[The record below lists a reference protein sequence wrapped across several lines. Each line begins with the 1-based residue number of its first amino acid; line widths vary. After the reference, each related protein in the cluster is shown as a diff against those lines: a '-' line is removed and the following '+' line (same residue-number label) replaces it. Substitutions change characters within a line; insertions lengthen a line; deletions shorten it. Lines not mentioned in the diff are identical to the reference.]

1 MKFSELDKS
10 KLSLEEKYE
19 LVMHGIKDYA
29 KDEANKEDK
38 VDFLI
43 VLGCRPVPLKARIIK
58 AAELYK
64 KKYAKY
70 VLFSGGPAWNN
81 KVEKGSD
88 KDLEMIESIRQI
100 VKPELLG
107 ENQNEKVRKIEEK
120 FNQMLGRKPKSVEDK
135 IRDLSECQLMS
146 RMMITLGDVPAG
158 NIFHEPFSNNTIEN
172 IKYTAA
178 LFKNIQSTGEVP
190 KINRVMLVTSSF
202 HCRRAMLS
210 FRKYFKNIDICACP
224 STLDFKEKGLTFSKE
239 DMLKSEYYKKQIENE
254 LDAIINYTRN
264 GSIEDCDISD
274 VIDEKMAKQIKEKHE
289 EIEI

>member
-10 KLSLEEKYE
+10 KLSLEDKYE
-19 LVMHGIKDYA
+19 LVMYGIKDFA
-29 KDEANKEDK
+29 KEEAEESKK

-43 VLGCRPVPLKARIIK
+43 VLGCRPIPLKARIIK

-64 KKYAKY
+64 RKFAKY
-70 VLFSGGPAWNN
+70 VLFSGGSAWNN
-81 KVEKGSD
+81 KVEKGST
-88 KDLEMIESIRQI
+88 KDLEMIESIKQSVI
-100 VKPELLG
+100 PELLG
-107 ENQNEKVRKIEEK
+107 ENKSERVRAVENK
-120 FNQMLGRKPKSVEDK
+120 FYELLGEQPKSTDDK
-135 IRDLSECQLMS
+135 IRELSECQLMS
-146 RMMITLGDVPAG
+146 RMMITLGNVPAG

-178 LFKNIQSTGEVP
+178 LFKNIQETGEVP
-190 KINRVMLVTSSF
+190 KINKVMLVTSSF
-202 HCRRAMLS
+202 HCRRAVLS
-210 FRKYFKNIDICACP
+210 FKKYFKNIDICACP
-224 STLDFKEKGLTFSKE
+224 STLDFKERGLTFCKE

-274 VIDEKMAKQIKEKHE
+274 VIDEKIAKQINEKHK

>member
-19 LVMHGIKDYA
+19 LVMHGITDFA
-29 KDEANKEDK
+29 KEEANNDKK

-43 VLGCRPVPLKARIIK
+43 VLGCRPIPLKARIIK

-64 KKYAKY
+64 RKYAKY
-70 VLFSGGPAWNN
+70 VLFSGGSAWNN
-81 KVEKGSD
+81 KIEKGSS
-88 KDLEMIESIRQI
+88 KDLEMIES
-100 VKPELLG
+100 VKQSVIPELLG
-107 ENQNEKVRKIEEK
+107 ENKSERVQAVENKFYELLGEE
-120 FNQMLGRKPKSVEDK
+120 PKSVDDS
-135 IRDLSECQLMS
+135 IRELSECQLMS
-146 RMMITLGDVPAG
+146 RMMITLGDVPAR

-178 LFKNIQSTGEVP
+178 LFRNIQETGEVP
-190 KINRVMLVTSSF
+190 KINKVMLVTSSF
-202 HCRRAMLS
+202 HCRRAVLS
-210 FRKYFKNIDICACP
+210 FRKYFKDIDICACP
-224 STLDFKEKGLTFSKE
+224 STLDFKEKGLTFSRE

-264 GSIEDCDISD
+264 GSIEDCDISE
-274 VIDEKMAKQIKEKHE
+274 VIDEKLAKKIKEKHE